1 MSRARVALAAC
12 VAVVAIVVAAV
23 PASAATSVTA
33 SQTVKF
39 TNQAAIQLSLS
50 NTSYDFGVVDPLAV
64 NTSAPNAT
72 VATVFSNAA
81 WHLSVKGTGTFSDGN
96 GKTIPD
102 SRMTVTGSLPAV
114 TLSATNQ
121 NVATGVGATPQTG
134 TATNLQYALQLQW
147 GDPVSTS
154 PFSDTLT
161 YTAATP

>member
-81 WHLSVKGTGTFSDGN
+81 
-96 GKTIPD
+96 
-102 SRMTVTGSLPAV
+102 
-114 TLSATNQ
+114 
-121 NVATGVGATPQTG
+121 VA
-134 TATNLQYALQLQW
+134 
-147 GDPVSTS
+147 
-154 PFSDTLT
+154 PFGQGQRHVQRRKRQDN
-161 YTAATP
+161 PG